1 MPPPVGEA
9 IAQRSVGGVLGAR
22 IVGLGRLPITPPLR
36 RLRRHLPHRGRL
48 CEHAAS
54 LSHAEPAEL
63 IGKGAKRP
71 GLARNSFCSVY
82 RFDEDERFAWTV
94 FRKPSDRGFLT
105 RSDGGPRRAGCWH
118 TPDRMGDFS
127 PCLPRPPILHRL
139 GFVLCFKEPA
149 QIQSRRR
156 HSRPPTSASRS
167 TTPESR
173 NGRRPDALPVLSG
186 ENRIRPVRRGGDK
199 FGRKNLAH

>member
-48 CEHAAS
+48 WSTRLRC
-54 LSHAEPAEL
+54 LTRLLAEL

-71 GLARNSFCSVY
+71 GLARSSFCSVY

-105 RSDGGPRRAGCWH
+105 RSDGGPRRAGRWRILDH
-118 TPDRMGDFS
+118 AGDFS
-127 PCLPRPPILHRL
+127 PHLPRPPIPSPP
-139 GFVLCFKEPA
+139 GFRPVFQGTCPGP
-149 QIQSRRR
+149 SRSR
-156 HSRPPTSASRS
+156 HSRPPTNVSRS
-167 TTPESR
+167 TTPESHLVA
-173 NGRRPDALPVLSG
+173 GRTPFPCFQVRSG
-186 ENRIRPVRRGGDK
+186 YGQ
-199 FGRKNLAH
+199 FGEWG